1 MTHSKTFFTV
11 LLVGVVVGG
20 FYFQS
25 SNPALFKGFI
35 GQEIDTIEDNTAQV
49 NLPDL
54 EAQLELIAPAQGEE
68 DLKASATI
76 ANVGEGAVLQGQPFK
91 YTIFINDVEVFSNT
105 DSYTSIEPGD
115 SFNFIYP
122 IPYRIYQ
129 YPKRGN
135 VRFVVDPE
143 NSISETNEENNQTS
157 QDYDY

>member
-25 SNPALFKGFI
+25 SNPELFKGFI
-35 GQEIDTIEDNTAQV
+35 GQDVNVIEDTAEV

-54 EAQLELIAPAQGEE
+54 KADLELITPAQGEE

-76 ANVGEGAVLQGQPFK
+76 SNVGEGAVLQGQPFEYK
-91 YTIFINDVEVFSNT
+91 IFINDIEVFSNT
-105 DSYTSIEPGD
+105 DSYTSVEPGD

-122 IPYRIYQ
+122 IPYRIYN

-135 VRFVVDPE
+135 VRFVIDPE
-143 NSISETNEENNQTS
+143 NSISETNEENNSTTAE
-157 QDYDY
+157 YDY

>member
-11 LLVGVVVGG
+11 LLVGVVVGT

-25 SNPALFKGFI
+25 ENPSLLKGFI
-35 GQEIDTIEDNTAQV
+35 GQEVPEAAQEESA
-49 NLPDL
+49 LPDL
-54 EAQLELIAPAQGEE
+54 QAQLELIAPAAGEE

-76 ANVGEGAVLQGQPFK
+76 ANTGEGAVLQGQPFK
-91 YTIFINDVEVFSNT
+91 YTIFINDIEVFTNT

-129 YPKRGN
+129 YAKRGN
-135 VRFVVDPE
+135 VRFAIDPE
-143 NSISETNEENNQTS
+143 NSISESNEENNSIS
-157 QDYDY
+157 QEYDY